1 MTGNHTTNPRTRP
14 VTPKRNGMSTRTLRS
29 SILILTVAALL
40 VGGAAASAA
49 PPTAAPPTAPAAVSP
64 PHIVPQAN
72 GLTGHRFA
80 PEANRTVPYAASSD
94 GCNHD
99 YGEPDQCVPL
109 HSPASFHGS
118 KNKQFDCA
126 YLTAEGWFSK
136 PLLVRN
142 DSQNVLPR
150 HQAANKAKHTP
161 EGWFLTGCVDG

>member
-1 MTGNHTTNPRTRP
+1 MTGDRMPTTPT
-14 VTPKRNGMSTRTLRS
+14 VTPKRSGMSSRTLRS
-29 SILILTVAALL
+29 SLLILTVAVLL

-49 PPTAAPPTAPAAVSP
+49 PPTAPAPVSP
-64 PHIVPQAN
+64 PHIVPQATS
-72 GLTGHRFA
+72 LTGHRYA
-80 PEANRTVPYAASSD
+80 PEANRTVPYAAYSD

-99 YGEPDQCVPL
+99 YGQPDQCVPL
-109 HSPASFHGS
+109 RSPASFHGS
-118 KNKQFDCA
+118 SNKQFDCA

-150 HQAANKAKHTP
+150 HQAANKAIHTA